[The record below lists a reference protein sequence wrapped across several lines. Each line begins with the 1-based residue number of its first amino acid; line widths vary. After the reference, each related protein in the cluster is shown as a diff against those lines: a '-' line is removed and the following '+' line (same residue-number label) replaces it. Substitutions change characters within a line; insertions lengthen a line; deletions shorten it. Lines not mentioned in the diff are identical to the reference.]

1 MDLFNSLKVFVRVVE
16 GGSFTAAAN
25 ALDISTAQVSRLV
38 SELEQHLQAR
48 LLQRTTRRIS
58 LTDVGERF
66 LPRGRRILEEMEEAT
81 EQARGAHLKPA
92 GRLRV
97 HTMTALGTLMTPL
110 IARYCEQYP
119 EVVFELSLSQR
130 HPDVVEDAQDV
141 VISIAPGLPDSQF
154 IAHELGRIYS
164 VPCASPAYIQAQGA
178 PAVPSDLQHH
188 RCLRLIDPLYGD
200 DWLFNDPEGEHLI
213 KPDKTF
219 QCNVADAM
227 VGASEAGMGVSLLPF
242 YVTTRA
248 LTEGTL
254 LRLLGHHRLRERSVY
269 AIYPSRRF
277 LDAKVRTWIEFLK
290 LELPKL
296 FAEHEQILQ
305 NVRYWA

>member
-16 GGSFTAAAN
+16 GGSFTAAAS

-66 LPRGRRILEEMEEAT
+66 LPRGRRILEEMAGAT
-81 EQARGAHLKPA
+81 EEARGAHLKPA

-97 HTMTALGTLMTPL
+97 HTMTALGTLITPL

-119 EVVFELSLSQR
+119 EVVFELTLSQR
-130 HPDVVEDAQDV
+130 HPDVLEDAQDI
-141 VISIAPGLPDSQF
+141 VISIAPSLPDSQF
-154 IAHELGRIYS
+154 VAHELGQIYS
-164 VPCASPAYIQAQGA
+164 VPCASPAYVRAQGA
-178 PAVPSDLQHH
+178 PGQPADLDRH
-188 RCLRLIDPLYGD
+188 RCLRLMDPLYGE
-200 DWLFNDPEGEHLI
+200 DWLFTDAKGDYVI

-242 YVTTRA
+242 YVTTRS
-248 LTEGTL
+248 LSEGTL
-254 LRLLGHHRLRERSVY
+254 LRLLGQYRLRERSVF

-290 LELPKL
+290 VELPKL

-305 NVRYWA
+305 DSRYWA